1 MRIQKSFI
9 MNYGAKNKKKEVV
22 LELEPQEQIPEMIV
36 EKEQHTGHSLSI
48 THYDDDTPVTLDYTT
63 YASEKTVESTPDY
76 YETYDEVEEV
86 SQGHSLAYSLE
97 DIEDAVI
104 LEEKEKE
111 EDLYTRANAY
121 FEEEVPEEDTR
132 AYSEAHEMVQK
143 KPEASKEEVAPT
155 NSGVEEASQE
165 PPLEEALLAVHHE
178 NEEIENQ
185 KFEEDLKAIFE
196 KKKKSDHEKARLDPS
211 EISKNKSKG
220 VAGKPIEEELQDKMK
235 NNHAIF
241 EQIAQ
246 SMDMANTYDFGSI
259 AMNKKF
265 DDLEAETEGDFTQ
278 KIANLIGDG
287 KEEIKEKNTPSYSRK
302 KEEDKDKIMTED
314 FLKDLDTLKE
324 LSSEKSKMKEQQEGA
339 MQNENGK
346 EEIQETH
353 KKNAVEDIEDA
364 VIIPEKK
371 EETETPT
378 AAKKEAQEFV
388 K

>member
-63 YASEKTVESTPDY
+63 YASEKTVQSTPDY
-76 YETYDEVEEV
+76 YETYDEVEEG
-86 SQGHSLAYSLE
+86 SQGHSHAYSLE

-111 EDLYTRANAY
+111 EDVYTRANAY
-121 FEEEVPEEDTR
+121 FEEDAPEEETR
-132 AYSEAHEMVQK
+132 AYSEAHEVVQK
-143 KPEASKEEVAPT
+143 KPEAAKEEVAPS
-155 NSGVEEASQE
+155 NNEVEEAAQE
-165 PPLEEALLAVHHE
+165 APLEETLLAVHHE

-278 KIANLIGDG
+278 KIANLIGDD
-287 KEEIKEKNTPSYSRK
+287 EAVKEKKAPSYSRK
-302 KEEDKDKIMTED
+302 KEEDKDKVMTED
-314 FLKDLDTLKE
+314 FLKDLDALKE
-324 LSSEKSKMKEQQEGA
+324 LSSEKSKMKEQQQGA
-339 MQNENGK
+339 MQIENGK
-346 EEIQETH
+346 EEMQETH
-353 KKNAVEDIEDA
+353 KKIAVDDIEELGHKNKFKSIDY
-364 VIIPEKK
+364 E
-371 EETETPT
+371 
-378 AAKKEAQEFV
+378 
-388 K
+388 